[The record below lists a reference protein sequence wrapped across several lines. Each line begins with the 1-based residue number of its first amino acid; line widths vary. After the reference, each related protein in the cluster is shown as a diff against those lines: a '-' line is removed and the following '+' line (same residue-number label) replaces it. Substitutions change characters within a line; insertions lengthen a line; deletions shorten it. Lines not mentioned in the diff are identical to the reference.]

1 MAWSLQKYQYVSSTN
16 KCLQVP
22 TSTKYQQV
30 PKNVSGVAL
39 SSCCTLR
46 KLEAGGAAGL
56 PMHCFGMGGS
66 DFCCCLGKFRD
77 FTIPRTWAEVAWC
90 LVYPCIASGSPTY
103 PCIACLG
110 LGGVG
115 GGRRWYQFA
124 LPFRQIKIAQI
135 FIHRDF
141 PSDGTSE
148 NMVLKWFSLARKLL
162 PNLTLLLTRVP
173 T

>member
-1 MAWSLQKYQYVSSTN
+1 MPPSTSKYPRMYLEWPWVAAAPYESL
-16 KCLQVP
+16 
-22 TSTKYQQV
+22 
-30 PKNVSGVAL
+30 
-39 SSCCTLR
+39 R
-46 KLEAGGAAGL
+46 RGGAAGL